1 MIKVVRWTNY
11 LACWVS
17 EKKEWIDVAALS
29 SPSFRWYSRFMK
41 NMWVGLVLFFAFGL
55 GCDSKVSEVPPESKS
70 AQGVVFKNGSPTLGM
85 PAADFKLID
94 LEGKWLSLSEYKG
107 KVVLLNF
114 WATWCG
120 PCRVEMP
127 SMEVL
132 YQEFKKDGFEIL
144 AISSDHQGSI
154 ITRPF
159 VEAQALT
166 FPILH
171 DADYRVSG
179 TYGIRTLPMSYLVD
193 RQGILRHR
201 VFGARDWNSKEAW
214 VFIEEL
220 LEIS

>member
-1 MIKVVRWTNY
+1 MKHMWFPILVV
-11 LACWVS
+11 
-17 EKKEWIDVAALS
+17 
-29 SPSFRWYSRFMK
+29 
-41 NMWVGLVLFFAFGL
+41 LVFGI
-55 GCDSKVSEVPPESKS
+55 GCDPGLTETSQE
-70 AQGVVFKNGSPTLGM
+70 QGVGQQVAFQKNRPTIGA
-85 PAADFKLID
+85 PAEEFKLID
-94 LEGKWLSLSEYKG
+94 LEGKWLSLADYKG

-132 YQEFKKDGFEIL
+132 YQDLKEQGFEIL

-159 VEAQALT
+159 VQAKALT

-179 TYGIRTLPMSYLVD
+179 TYGIRTLPMSYLID
-193 RQGILRHR
+193 RQGTLRHR
-201 VFGARDWNSKEAW
+201 VFGARDWNSLEAREL
-214 VFIEEL
+214 IQEL
-220 LEIS
+220 LETS

>member
-1 MIKVVRWTNY
+1 
-11 LACWVS
+11 
-17 EKKEWIDVAALS
+17 
-29 SPSFRWYSRFMK
+29 MK
-41 NMWVGLVLFFAFGL
+41 NVWVGLVVFFAFSL
-55 GCDSKVSEVPPESKS
+55 GCDSGVSEVPQESKS
-70 AQGVVFKNGSPTLGM
+70 AQGVVFKKGGPALGT
-85 PAADFKLID
+85 PAAEFKLID
-94 LEGKWLSLSEYKG
+94 LEGKWLSLSDYKG

-154 ITRPF
+154 VTRPF

>member
-1 MIKVVRWTNY
+1 
-11 LACWVS
+11 
-17 EKKEWIDVAALS
+17 
-29 SPSFRWYSRFMK
+29 MK
-41 NMWVGLVLFFAFGL
+41 NVWVGLVIVFAFGL
-55 GCDSKVSEVPPESKS
+55 GCDSGVSEIPPESKS
-70 AQGVVFKNGSPTLGM
+70 TQGGVFNKSRPNLGV
-85 PAADFKLID
+85 PAAEFKLID
-94 LEGKWLSLSEYKG
+94 LDGKWLSLSDYKG

-171 DADYRVSG
+171 DADYRASG
-179 TYGIRTLPMSYLVD
+179 NYGIRTLPMSYLVD

-201 VFGARDWNSKEAW
+201 VFGARDWNSEKARAL
-214 VFIEEL
+214 IKKL
-220 LEIS
+220 LEMS

>member
-1 MIKVVRWTNY
+1 
-11 LACWVS
+11 
-17 EKKEWIDVAALS
+17 
-29 SPSFRWYSRFMK
+29 MK
-41 NMWVGLVLFFAFGL
+41 NVWVGLMLVFVFGL
-55 GCDSKVSEVPPESKS
+55 GCESEVSEVPLESKS
-70 AQGVVFKNGSPTLGM
+70 AREVVFKKGGPTLGM
-85 PAADFKLID
+85 PAGEFKLID
-94 LEGKWLSLSEYKG
+94 LSGKWLSLSDYKG

-132 YQEFKKDGFEIL
+132 YQEFKKDGLEIL

-154 ITRPF
+154 VTRPF

-179 TYGIRTLPMSYLVD
+179 IYGIRTLPMSYLVD

-201 VFGARDWNSKEAW
+201 VFGARDWNSEQAR

-220 LEIS
+220 LEMS

>member
-1 MIKVVRWTNY
+1 MLSLR
-11 LACWVS
+11 
-17 EKKEWIDVAALS
+17 EK
-29 SPSFRWYSRFMK
+29 RNQSRLGPYPHLRFGGILRLMK
-41 NMWVGLVLFFAFGL
+41 NVWVGLMLVFVFGL
-55 GCDSKVSEVPPESKS
+55 GCESEVSEVPLESKS
-70 AQGVVFKNGSPTLGM
+70 AREVVFKKGGPTLGT
-85 PAADFKLID
+85 PAGEFKLID
-94 LEGKWLSLSEYKG
+94 LSGKWLSLSDYKG

-132 YQEFKKDGFEIL
+132 YQEFKKDGLEIL

-166 FPILH
+166 FSILH
-171 DADYRVSG
+171 DADYQVSG

>member
-1 MIKVVRWTNY
+1 
-11 LACWVS
+11 
-17 EKKEWIDVAALS
+17 
-29 SPSFRWYSRFMK
+29 MK
-41 NMWVGLVLFFAFGL
+41 NVWVGLVVFFAFSL
-55 GCDSKVSEVPPESKS
+55 GCDSGVSEVPQESKS
-70 AQGVVFKNGSPTLGM
+70 AQGVVFKNGSPALGT
-85 PAADFKLID
+85 PAAAFKLID
-94 LEGKWLSLSEYKG
+94 LEGKWLSLSDYKG

-132 YQEFKKDGFEIL
+132 YQEFKKDGFEVL

-179 TYGIRTLPMSYLVD
+179 IYGIRTLPMSYLVD
-193 RQGILRHR
+193 RQGILRYR
-201 VFGARDWNSKEAW
+201 VFGARDWNSEQAR

-220 LEIS
+220 LEMS

>member
-1 MIKVVRWTNY
+1 
-11 LACWVS
+11 
-17 EKKEWIDVAALS
+17 
-29 SPSFRWYSRFMK
+29 MK
-41 NMWVGLVLFFAFGL
+41 NVWVGLVVFFAFSL
-55 GCDSKVSEVPPESKS
+55 GCDSEKSRVPPESKG
-70 AQGVVFKNGSPTLGM
+70 AQGVVFKKSGLTLGT
-85 PAADFKLID
+85 PAAEFKLID
-94 LEGKWLSLSEYKG
+94 LEGKWLSLSDYKG

-154 ITRPF
+154 VTRPF

-193 RQGILRHR
+193 RQGVLRHR

-220 LEIS
+220 LEMS

>member
-1 MIKVVRWTNY
+1 MKSPWFPILVV
-11 LACWVS
+11 
-17 EKKEWIDVAALS
+17 
-29 SPSFRWYSRFMK
+29 F
-41 NMWVGLVLFFAFGL
+41 VLGM
-55 GCDSKVSEVPPESKS
+55 GCDPGLTETSQEQATSQQVAFKKS
-70 AQGVVFKNGSPTLGM
+70 RPTIGT
-85 PAADFKLID
+85 PAAEFKLID
-94 LEGKWLSLSEYKG
+94 LEGKWLSLTDYKG

-132 YQEFKKDGFEIL
+132 YNDLKEQGFEIL

-159 VEAQALT
+159 VEAKALT

-179 TYGIRTLPMSYLVD
+179 TYGIRTLPMSYLID
-193 RQGILRHR
+193 RQGTLRHR
-201 VFGARDWNSKEAW
+201 VFGARDWNSPEAREL
-214 VFIEEL
+214 IQEL
-220 LEIS
+220 LETS